1 MQLPT
6 TGNPRIFPVTQAQKH
21 CPTWLHANTEA
32 RTSSCYVRVYGTNRN
47 RAVLARQTDRPAER
61 EEESA
66 QARAETFPVLCRGCA
81 VCRVLFKDLSKKKKK
96 QPCEIKTGNDDPTK
110 TRERLR
116 SSKKSV
122 DARRKVEKERFE
134 QQ

>member
-81 VCRVLFKDLSKKKKK
+81 VCRVLFKDLSKKKKA
-96 QPCEIKTGNDDPTK
+96 T
-110 TRERLR
+110 
-116 SSKKSV
+116 V
-122 DARRKVEKERFE
+122 
-134 QQ
+134 